1 MIIGIP
7 DHVKRRGI
15 PPRTRNAVTIKK
27 KFFLKRK
34 EDGKISGQKQELPN
48 SSKIT

>member
-15 PPRTRNAVTIKK
+15 PPRTRNAVNIKK
-27 KFFLKRK
+27 NFLKKKGRWK
-34 EDGKISGQKQELPN
+34 DKWAETRAAKFL
-48 SSKIT
+48 